1 MEITLETLKNRYKNL
16 HKLFNYGSIGLYGD
30 DGIVAYEE
38 IGITKEYAKE
48 LLNMALD
55 KDFDELV
62 HYENED
68 EYLDDIEDEDP
79 ALLATYAPCHAL
91 MVLASL
97 EIEIGSEKSLIDT
110 ALPKILDNF
119 KNIDPFDDNY
129 LFAFDYFV
137 ASVYD
142 KNIEFINTI
151 LLDKKEDDEKRI
163 RIFYV
168 FEEITK
174 WFKDKKSFEAIE
186 EVSKKLINQ
195 NEKNAELNA
204 LALNMLLLIDA
215 KKHIEFIRECFVRK
229 IPIDGLYLDSLEDIE
244 IGLGLRES
252 KRIEE
257 NIETKKDI
265 VKIDIPK
272 KNLVGRNEPCPCG
285 SGKKYK
291 KCCIGKE
298 L

>member
-1 MEITLETLKNRYKNL
+1 MEVTLEILKNRYKNL
-16 HKLFNYGSIGLYGD
+16 HQLFNYGRTGLYGD
-30 DGIVAYEE
+30 DGIFDYEE

-48 LLNMALD
+48 LLKLALD
-55 KDFDELV
+55 KDFDKLV

-68 EYLDDIEDEDP
+68 DYLDAIEDEDP

-91 MVLASL
+91 VALASL
-97 EIEIGSEKSLIDT
+97 EIEIGSKKNLIDT
-110 ALPKILDNF
+110 VLVKIMDNF

-142 KNIEFINTI
+142 KNIEFINAI
-151 LLDKKEDDEKRI
+151 LLDKKENDEKRI

-168 FEEITK
+168 FEEITE

-204 LALNMLLLIDA
+204 LALNMLLLIDG

-229 IPIDGLYLDSLEDIE
+229 IPIDGLYLNSLEDIE
-244 IGLGLRES
+244 IGLGLREK
-252 KRIEE
+252 KRVEE
-257 NIETKKDI
+257 NIETKEDRFKRDT
-265 VKIDIPK
+265 PK
-272 KNLVGRNEPCPCG
+272 KNLVGRNDPCPCG

-291 KCCIGKE
+291 KCCIGKK